1 MDGTL
6 LPFGS
11 RAVSERTHSAILSAL
26 DADIAFGPASGRDY
40 ADLADAFDGDARCF
54 STGIMANGKKVFSSG
69 ELVFKKTL
77 STEALV
83 KLDSAVRPYAGTSL
97 WLVADVDETG
107 KRCEQFLCAVEPG
120 DEFALEIVK
129 DSGRDMALGDVPTNR
144 DVITAGIFVN
154 VSSAPTEVVRSR
166 CKEACPELDFPS
178 PVPFFLDVV
187 PAGWSKVNGLDALL
201 GSLGVTLDEVAFI
214 GDSEND
220 VTLLEKVPNSYAVAG
235 AMPEAKA
242 AAHHLIGD
250 AAEDSVAKL
259 IEQIVQ
265 QQARVPPAWHAPR
278 ASSSVRGALPRDDPE
293 RGHRRD
299 ADAYDERGPQ
309 DADHEVHVARHHH
322 VVRVPEPALVSLAH
336 DALP

>member
-11 RAVSERTHSAILSAL
+11 RVVSERTHSAILSAL
-26 DADIAFGPASGRDY
+26 DAGIAFGPASGRDY

-235 AMPEAKA
+235 AM
-242 AAHHLIGD
+242 
-250 AAEDSVAKL
+250 
-259 IEQIVQ
+259 Q
-265 QQARVPPAWHAPR
+265 RRRPR
-278 ASSSVRGALPRDDPE
+278 PIT
-293 RGHRRD
+293 
-299 ADAYDERGPQ
+299 
-309 DADHEVHVARHHH
+309 
-322 VVRVPEPALVSLAH
+322 
-336 DALP
+336 

>member
-1 MDGTL
+1 MIKLILADMDGTL

-11 RAVSERTHSAILSAL
+11 RVVSERTHSAILSAL
-26 DADIAFGPASGRDY
+26 DAGIAFGPASGRDY
-40 ADLADAFDGDARCF
+40 ADLADAFDGDTRCF

-166 CKEACPELDFPS
+166 CKEACPELDFPRPS
-178 PVPFFLDVV
+178 HSSSMLFRL
-187 PAGWSKVNGLDALL
+187 
-201 GSLGVTLDEVAFI
+201 
-214 GDSEND
+214 
-220 VTLLEKVPNSYAVAG
+220 AG
-235 AMPEAKA
+235 A
-242 AAHHLIGD
+242 
-250 AAEDSVAKL
+250 
-259 IEQIVQ
+259 
-265 QQARVPPAWHAPR
+265 R
-278 ASSSVRGALPRDDPE
+278 
-293 RGHRRD
+293 
-299 ADAYDERGPQ
+299 
-309 DADHEVHVARHHH
+309 
-322 VVRVPEPALVSLAH
+322 
-336 DALP
+336 

>member
-1 MDGTL
+1 MPRPKREDPLIKLILADMDGTL

-11 RAVSERTHSAILSAL
+11 RVVSERTHSAILSAL
-26 DADIAFGPASGRDY
+26 DAGIAFGPASGRDY
-40 ADLADAFDGDARCF
+40 ADLADAFDSDARCF

-120 DEFALEIVK
+120 DEFALDVVK

-220 VTLLEKVPNSYAVAG
+220 VTLLDKVPNSYAVAG

-242 AAHHLIGD
+242 AAHHLIGN

-265 QQARVPPAWHAPR
+265 Q
-278 ASSSVRGALPRDDPE
+278 RG
-293 RGHRRD
+293 
-299 ADAYDERGPQ
+299 
-309 DADHEVHVARHHH
+309 
-322 VVRVPEPALVSLAH
+322 
-336 DALP
+336 

>member
-1 MDGTL
+1 MNGVLNFSVLDGWWYEGYKEGAGWALTDK
-6 LPFGS
+6 
-11 RAVSERTHSAILSAL
+11 RTYENQQYQDQL
-26 DADIAFGPASGRDY
+26 DAATIYHTLETQIIPTYYAKNSKGYSPEWIQYIKNSMSEIAPDYTMKRMLDDYISRFYDKLATRSAHLRENDFAEAKSLAAWKEEVVEHWDSFQVESFTSSQDLSIDGPVV
-40 ADLADAFDGDARCF
+40 
-54 STGIMANGKKVFSSG
+54 GKEYTFNLVIDRH
-69 ELVFKKTL
+69 ELQGML
-77 STEALV
+77 
-83 KLDSAVRPYAGTSL
+83 
-97 WLVADVDETG
+97 
-107 KRCEQFLCAVEPG
+107 RCEQFLCAVEPG

-265 QQARVPPAWHAPR
+265 Q
-278 ASSSVRGALPRDDPE
+278 RG
-293 RGHRRD
+293 
-299 ADAYDERGPQ
+299 
-309 DADHEVHVARHHH
+309 
-322 VVRVPEPALVSLAH
+322 
-336 DALP
+336 

>member
-11 RAVSERTHSAILSAL
+11 RVVSERTHSAILSAL
-26 DADIAFGPASGRDY
+26 DAGIAFGPASGRDY

-144 DVITAGIFVN
+144 DVTTAGIFVN

-250 AAEDSVAKL
+250 AAEDSVAKH

-265 QQARVPPAWHAPR
+265 Q
-278 ASSSVRGALPRDDPE
+278 RG
-293 RGHRRD
+293 
-299 ADAYDERGPQ
+299 
-309 DADHEVHVARHHH
+309 
-322 VVRVPEPALVSLAH
+322 
-336 DALP
+336 